1 MRKIDILL
9 FIRFS
14 SFPINKMLY
23 LYIYIIHSTIQN
35 TKKYKTKEL
44 ALKGITI
51 ILSLKSLR
59 DFSLVVHVN
68 YTIKDKIF
76 RRLMVCNNPTLK

>member
-1 MRKIDILL
+1 MWYYSMRKIDILL

-23 LYIYIIHSTIQN
+23 LYIYIYIYIYIIHSTIQN

-51 ILSLKSLR
+51 ILS
-59 DFSLVVHVN
+59 
-68 YTIKDKIF
+68 
-76 RRLMVCNNPTLK
+76 

>member
-23 LYIYIIHSTIQN
+23 IYSTIQN

-59 DFSLVVHVN
+59 DFLLVVRVN
-68 YTIKDKIF
+68 YTIKGKIF
-76 RRLMVCNNPTLK
+76 RRLMVCNNSTLK

>member
-1 MRKIDILL
+1 MWYYSMRKIDILL

-23 LYIYIIHSTIQN
+23 LYIYIYIYKIHSTIQN

-51 ILSLKSLR
+51 ILS
-59 DFSLVVHVN
+59 
-68 YTIKDKIF
+68 
-76 RRLMVCNNPTLK
+76 

>member
-1 MRKIDILL
+1 MWYYSMRKIDILL

-23 LYIYIIHSTIQN
+23 IYSTIQN
-35 TKKYKTKEL
+35 TEKYKTKEL

-51 ILSLKSLR
+51 ILS
-59 DFSLVVHVN
+59 
-68 YTIKDKIF
+68 
-76 RRLMVCNNPTLK
+76 

>member
-1 MRKIDILL
+1 MWYYSMRKIDILL

-23 LYIYIIHSTIQN
+23 LYIYIYIYSTIQN
-35 TKKYKTKEL
+35 TEKYKTKEL

-51 ILSLKSLR
+51 ILS
-59 DFSLVVHVN
+59 
-68 YTIKDKIF
+68 
-76 RRLMVCNNPTLK
+76 